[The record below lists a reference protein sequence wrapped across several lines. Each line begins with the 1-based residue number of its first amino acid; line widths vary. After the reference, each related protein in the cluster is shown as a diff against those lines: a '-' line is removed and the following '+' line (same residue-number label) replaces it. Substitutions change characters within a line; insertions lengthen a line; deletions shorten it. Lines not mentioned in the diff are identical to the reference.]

1 MELDKALFQKGL
13 NKMAVNIYNEYSEL
27 DINEDRYNEIFKNIK
42 KVLNKDSDYD
52 LSLTFVDDAKILEI
66 NRDYRNIDKATD
78 VISFAI
84 LDDNEL
90 PQIEGIEVDLGDI
103 FISIDTAKKQAENLN
118 QTLLQELEFLF
129 VHGVLHLFGYDH
141 MNEEDETEM
150 FTLQRKIIDEINQ

>member
-1 MELDKALFQKGL
+1 
-13 NKMAVNIYNEYSEL
+13 MAVNIYNEYSEL
-27 DINEDRYNEIFKNIK
+27 DINEDRYNEIFENIK
-42 KVLNKDSDYD
+42 KVLCKDSDYD

-90 PQIEGIEVDLGDI
+90 PQIEGMEVDLGDI